1 MVLRG
6 PSREDMRVIE
16 TRQSNL
22 KALADGFKSMME
34 RGKKPAPQGLRED
47 AFTGMWNFAKVR
59 QQIPDEVKSLEQY
72 ICYFGP
78 GPDDPELNERIARIC
93 LALYFLDKMEQIS
106 RAVLKDGGL
115 EKVALFSVARERVEA
130 ILSEDFFTK
139 SPRRIINDYLDA
151 EYSLAP
157 LASACSVQ
165 LLPLDD
171 AIAKYQKSVASM
183 VGEAERARQAA
194 DAAR

>member
-1 MVLRG
+1 ML
-6 PSREDMRVIE
+6 EA
-16 TRQSNL
+16 RQSNL
-22 KALADGFKSMME
+22 KALAGGFKSLIEHSTM
-34 RGKKPAPQGLRED
+34 PAPQGLRED
-47 AFTGMWNFAKVR
+47 AFTGMWDFAKLR
-59 QQIPDEVKSLEQY
+59 QQIPDEVRSLEQY
-72 ICYFGP
+72 ICYFSP
-78 GPDDPELNERIARIC
+78 GPDDAELNERIARIC

-139 SPRRIINDYLDA
+139 APRRIINDYLDA

-171 AIAKYQKSVASM
+171 AIAKYQKNVASM
-183 VGEAERARQAA
+183 VGEAERARLAA
-194 DAAR
+194 DAGR